1 MTRCVSVLSILSAG
15 FVAACGGGASAPA
28 GEHAAAAKPEAKTP
42 KDQIVLTPEEQA
54 TGKIETQQVDTTNAP
69 DLLRVSGRIARADN
83 RIWRVGVRTNGLV
96 RSVLVNLGDA
106 VKKGQVLAR
115 FHADE
120 VREERAKYRTEV
132 SELQLL
138 QAAATL
144 AKRNY
149 DRA

>member
-1 MTRCVSVLSILSAG
+1 MTRCVSVLLIVSAV

-28 GEHAAAAKPEAKTP
+28 GEHAAAKPEAKTP

-106 VKKGQVLAR
+106 VTKGQVLAR
-115 FHADE
+115 FHACLPQPDA
-120 VREERAKYRTEV
+120 VGTRRTRCHPD
-132 SELQLL
+132 
-138 QAAATL
+138 AAGL
-144 AKRNY
+144 ASQ
-149 DRA
+149 